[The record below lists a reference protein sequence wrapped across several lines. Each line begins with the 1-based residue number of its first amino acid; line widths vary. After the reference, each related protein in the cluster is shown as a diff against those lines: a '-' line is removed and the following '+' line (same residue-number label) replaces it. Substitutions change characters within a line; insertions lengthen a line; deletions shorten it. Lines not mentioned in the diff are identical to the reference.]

1 MEEPLMRCHTIV
13 YLATLDTS
21 VNKPRIGFVID
32 LARSTHAIHYFL
44 SVARLT
50 SLLTFLTGVVNHW
63 DSDNSFV
70 LYCQVSIHSIQKMS
84 YMRISPPG
92 CISWR
97 REMRSDVR
105 NKLVVELQ
113 LV

>member
-44 SVARLT
+44 
-50 SLLTFLTGVVNHW
+50 
-63 DSDNSFV
+63 DNSFV

>member
-44 SVARLT
+44 PVVHPT
-50 SLLTFLTGVVNHW
+50 SLLTLLAGVLNHGE
-63 DSDNSFV
+63 SDNSCA
-70 LYCQVSIHSIQKMS
+70 LLPSI
-84 YMRISPPG
+84 YP
-92 CISWR
+92 
-97 REMRSDVR
+97 
-105 NKLVVELQ
+105 
-113 LV
+113 